1 MTHAEIA
8 SGYSDGALC
17 GIVRDLTR
25 SGAWDARLRAAEQEL
40 TRRDRE
46 SAETEDKP

>member
-8 SGYSDGALC
+8 SDYSERALR

-25 SGAWDARLRAAEQEL
+25 SGAWDARLRAAKQEL